1 MSEIRK
7 LPASAGAEWLL
18 TGFGLLRKAPHT
30 LGLLGVLWGLAALLV
45 MALSMLHPVLATI
58 GQFLLALAGPVF
70 FGGLVWA
77 VREVDE
83 GRPARP
89 QHLLQ
94 GLHDGRAPHLL
105 VALLPQLAAG
115 LLLGGLLLLLLGS
128 SGLQQ
133 LGEVMARLNEISQS
147 GEQPD
152 PQVIEAL
159 VASLPAGRILLWLLL
174 LVLTFAAMALA
185 LFTLS
190 PQVMFQ
196 HRNGLLAL
204 RESLRGATR
213 NLLPMLVFFVLSF
226 VAVFAIYFIVMV
238 VAMIAQL
245 VGGQTLAL
253 LVAQLLLMAVVM
265 PVMAGAVYAAWKQ
278 MFTVDVQHRP
288 PPLQPDNIF
297 AA

>member
-18 TGFGLLRKAPHT
+18 TGFSLLRRAPLA
-30 LGLLGVLWGLAALLV
+30 LGLLGVLWGLAALVV
-45 MALSMLHPVLATI
+45 MALSMLHPALATI

-70 FGGLVWA
+70 FGGMVWA

-83 GRPARP
+83 GRPAQP
-89 QHLLQ
+89 AHLVQ
-94 GLHDGRAPHLL
+94 GLQDGRAPHLL
-105 VALLPQLAAG
+105 VALLPQLAGG

-133 LGEVMARLNEISQS
+133 LGDVMSQLNELGQS

-152 PQVIEAL
+152 PEVIEAL

-174 LVLTFAAMALA
+174 VVVTFAAMALA

-204 RESLRGATR
+204 RESLRSAFC

-238 VAMIAQL
+238 VALVAQL
-245 VGGQTLAL
+245 LGGQLLAL
-253 LVAQLLLMAVVM
+253 WVAQLLLMAVVM
-265 PVMAGAVYAAWKQ
+265 PVLAGAVYAAWKQ
-278 MFTVDVQHRP
+278 MFGPQASRP
-288 PPLQPDNIF
+288 PALQPDNIF